1 MEWQLVVPQRV
12 AFLPVC
18 FSQYSN
24 HDDSPVEGFDHLE
37 VPLAFLTY
45 VIEHL
50 WFMTLLSE
58 QYSRAL
64 LQRVVP
70 ILRNESTIL
79 IKGNNNANH

>member
-1 MEWQLVVPQRV
+1 MEWQSVAPQRV
-12 AFLPVC
+12 AFLPVL

-45 VIEHL
+45 VIEQV
-50 WFMTLLSE
+50 WFKTLLAE

-64 LQRVVP
+64 LQWVVSV
-70 ILRNESTIL
+70 LRNESTIL
-79 IKGNNNANH
+79 IRNKFDTNS